1 MSNTVVQD
9 DGKDTFATIK
19 AIFIFNFSTLCDWP
33 KEDKT
38 GNFVIGVY
46 GETNLYSELVKKY
59 SSKTI
64 GSQPI
69 EIVQYSSQSSI
80 EKCHILFI
88 TSSNSSKVD
97 DISDDMKGESILIVS
112 ENSGALDDGSVIN
125 FVIED
130 NKQKFEISK
139 KNAGKRDIVIGSTL
153 AQLATKVIE

>member
-1 MSNTVVQD
+1 MSNSVVQD
-9 DGKDTFATIK
+9 SDKDTFATIK

-59 SSKTI
+59 SSKSI

-69 EIVQYSSQSSI
+69 EIVKFASQSDI
-80 EKCHILFI
+80 EKCHILYI
-88 TSSNSSKVD
+88 TNSNSSKVD
-97 DISDDMKGESILIVS
+97 DIADDFSGESILLVT
-112 ENSGALDDGSVIN
+112 EDDGLLDKGSVIN

-139 KNAGKRDIVIGSTL
+139 KNGGKRDIVIGSTL